1 MSLLVG
7 FKSMCNVNTVEPPM
21 TVTSLQLLF
30 IPGDSPY
37 IESCLNLFT
46 AATTLQ
52 RHKAMW
58 MIFFAILKPLICSI
72 HCSHTIYTFLL
83 ALNPLKTV

>member
-1 MSLLVG
+1 MFLLVG

-30 IPGDSPY
+30 IQGDSPY
-37 IESCLNLFT
+37 IESFLNLST
-46 AATTLQ
+46 AATSLQ

-58 MIFFAILKPLICSI
+58 MIFLAILKLLI
-72 HCSHTIYTFLL
+72 
-83 ALNPLKTV
+83 